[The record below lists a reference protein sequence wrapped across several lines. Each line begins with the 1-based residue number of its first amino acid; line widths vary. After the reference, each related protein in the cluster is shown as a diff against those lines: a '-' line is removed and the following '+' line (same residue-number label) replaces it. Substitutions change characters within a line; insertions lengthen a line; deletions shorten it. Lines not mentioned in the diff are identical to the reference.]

1 MKKYTLRFDERV
13 EMDILEAVL
22 YYDSKSIG
30 LGKRFYE
37 QVQVAYEAIYLT
49 PHFQIRYNNIRC
61 LPVKIFPYMIHFE
74 IDEVLSVITIR
85 AIINCNRNPE
95 TNWLVNEP

>member
-30 LGKRFYE
+30 LGIKFYE
-37 QVQVAYEAIYLT
+37 QVKLANDAICLT
-49 PHFQIRYNNIRC
+49 PHFQIRYSNIRC
-61 LPVKIFPYMIHFE
+61 LPVKVFPYRIHFLL
-74 IDEVLSVITIR
+74 DEELSVITIK
-85 AIINCNRNPE
+85 AIINCNKNPE